1 MSEDRRDE
9 LDSFW
14 DIQSLLPRGAL
25 LRPTSKSTDT
35 VEINNGDSEEDGGTV
50 IERFIPPHFKNELE
64 DEFNECFSYAP
75 ENSLVHKVT
84 VYKQKGTYKF
94 YEKFVFTAKKLKN
107 VQGMEC
113 DYEPFFSYSPQY
125 DQLSKGQFCYYLWW
139 RENVRRGVYLQTN
152 NFYIALYL
160 FELIN
165 ASEEGEY
172 GAARDAMLAVIEN
185 YADMLR
191 GAVSQFMRWV
201 VEFSLI
207 HGLQPPEN
215 ISHRLISSAE
225 TLKEYFIRIDGNTP
239 EGWAGALLDYCCSY
253 DWKKS
258 KFYVD
263 ENRELY
269 DVHIP
274 RMLTEVVKNLSGNGK
289 ILSELPFGDC
299 SVRLNAF
306 NGAVCSH
313 ENKYMISVEYCS
325 FSRSHELRFLIG
337 DAVKYAENKI
347 RAYLSVKSRLTVY
360 SLSSD
365 LRDVIDEYFCSALPP
380 RAKRL
385 EKVEER
391 HEYDVLYDLPK
402 RELSLDNAARIEL
415 EAWSTTRELVA
426 DFDCEETESV
436 PMHDTAPEPVQPEA
450 EEERENG
457 DFGIYRE
464 ALQALKRG
472 DSTVLNKLAAVLSK
486 PVEALAD
493 EINEL
498 AVNAFGDIIIED
510 TEHGYAVIEDYSD
523 IIE

>member
-1 MSEDRRDE
+1 MSENKGKE

-14 DIQSLLPRGAL
+14 SIESLVPRGAR
-25 LRPTSKSTDT
+25 LRPSSKSTDT
-35 VEINNGDSEEDGGTV
+35 VEIKNGSSSDGESSTV
-50 IERFIPPHFKNELE
+50 IERFIPPHFKNEIESKLK
-64 DEFNECFSYAP
+64 ECFSYTP
-75 ENSLVHKVT
+75 ENSLIHKVT
-84 VYKQKGTYKF
+84 LYRQKETYKF
-94 YEKFVFTAKKLKN
+94 YENFAFTAKKIKS
-107 VQGMEC
+107 VQGTEC
-113 DYEPFFSYSPQY
+113 SYEPFFSYSPQY
-125 DQLSKGQFCYYLWW
+125 DQLTKGQFCYYLWW
-139 RENVRRGVYLQTN
+139 RDNVRRGVYLQTD

-207 HGLQPPEN
+207 HKLQPPKN
-215 ISHRLISSAE
+215 ISRRLLLSAE

-239 EGWAGALLDYCCSY
+239 EGWACALLEYCCSY

-258 KFYVD
+258 KFYVG
-263 ENRELY
+263 ENRKIY
-269 DVHIP
+269 DEHIP
-274 RMLTEVVKNLSGNGK
+274 RMLAEVVKELSENGK

-299 SVRLNAF
+299 TVTLNAF
-306 NGAVCSH
+306 NGAVCSY
-313 ENKYMISVEYCS
+313 ENKYTISVEYCS
-325 FSRSHELRFLIG
+325 FSRSHELRFLVG

-347 RAYLSVKSRLTVY
+347 RAHLSVKSRLTVY

-365 LRDVIDEYFCSALPP
+365 LRDVIDGYFSSALPHTV
-380 RAKRL
+380 KKT
-385 EKVEER
+385 EKTEER
-391 HEYDVLYDLPK
+391 HEYDALYELPK

-415 EAWSTTRELVA
+415 EAWDTTRKLVA
-426 DFDCEETESV
+426 DFECEEAESV
-436 PMHDTAPEPVQPEA
+436 PAHDSAPELAMSEA
-450 EEERENG
+450 GDSNG
-457 DFGIYRE
+457 IFGIYKD
-464 ALQALKRG
+464 ALQSLKRG
-472 DSTVLNKLAAVLSK
+472 DNTVLNKLSVALSK
-486 PVEALAD
+486 PVEALVD

-510 TEHGYAVIEDYSD
+510 TEFGYAVIEDYYD